1 MTRYRVFYEDQAAG
15 KVNEFG
21 PHLLLCACVAD
32 RLDGKSFHHVRQ
44 LLDGQPKKS
53 DGKLL
58 AACKQHAELDAD
70 EVVFALFDADKLHV
84 RLKIPKAPLHEMRTL
99 LEKEIRSAKVRPFLL
114 EDRLETLVDATAG
127 CLDPTHEGPVPKRH
141 YTRDKLLARAAYS
154 PDRGARDCVTQ
165 SVPSFAALVD
175 AVAHALASHG

>member
-32 RLDGKSFHHVRQ
+32 RLEGKSFHDIRQ
-44 LLDGQPKKS
+44 VLDGQPKKS

-58 AACKQHAELDAD
+58 VACKRHAEIDAD

-84 RLKIPKAPLHEMRTL
+84 RLKVPKAPLDEMRTL
-99 LEKEIRSAKVRPFLL
+99 LEAEICSTKVRPFLL
-114 EDRLETLVDATAG
+114 VDRLETLVDATAR
-127 CLDPTHEGPVPKRH
+127 CLDPAHEGSVPKRH
-141 YTRDKLLARAAYS
+141 YTRDKLLARAAYNA
-154 PDRGARDCVTQ
+154 DRGVRDCVTRA
-165 SVPSFAALVD
+165 VPSFAVLVD
-175 AVAHALASHG
+175 ALVSVLS